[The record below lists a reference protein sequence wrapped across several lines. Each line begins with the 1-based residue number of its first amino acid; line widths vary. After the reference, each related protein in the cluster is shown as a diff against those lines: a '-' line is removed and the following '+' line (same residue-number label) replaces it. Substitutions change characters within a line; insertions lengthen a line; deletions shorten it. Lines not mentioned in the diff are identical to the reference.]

1 MSGLSK
7 HAPESQLN
15 PSAEIKAD
23 KLHKEESTRNKK
35 NTEQLLKGFIGRV
48 GVFVFVDVLV
58 SGCTSVFVSVC
69 VIFLLGGERRTKQ
82 EIKFRM
88 MN

>member
-1 MSGLSK
+1 M
-7 HAPESQLN
+7 
-15 PSAEIKAD
+15 
-23 KLHKEESTRNKK
+23 
-35 NTEQLLKGFIGRV
+35 
-48 GVFVFVDVLV
+48 FVDVLV

-88 MN
+88 IN